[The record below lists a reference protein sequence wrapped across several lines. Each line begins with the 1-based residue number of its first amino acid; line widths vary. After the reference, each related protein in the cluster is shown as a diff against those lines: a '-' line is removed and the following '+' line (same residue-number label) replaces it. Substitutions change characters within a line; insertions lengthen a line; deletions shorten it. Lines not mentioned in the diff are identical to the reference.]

1 MPAYTL
7 VDLFSNY
14 KFDNGLDLGLNVS
27 NLLDEDYTPA
37 QSTTF
42 SYAVQCFGSNSPGCN
57 TTGMGRTVYL
67 TARAQF

>member
-1 MPAYTL
+1 MLAPSTALLVQASRRLTRHATCPAYTL

-42 SYAVQCFGSNSPGCN
+42 SYAGPVL
-57 TTGMGRTVYL
+57 RIK
-67 TARAQF
+67 